1 MAKHVQTA
9 RGNLGPLDRNVVEF
23 DYHIEQRPGRL
34 RYNADDVLRSACKQ
48 CVGKVAETPWVDES
62 ERADELT
69 EPLRLRDITW
79 DPEVTNY
86 DMQTLQA
93 VDESIAV
100 VMNWLTN
107 ECQPLPDEPRLYP
120 LETRTL
126 WAMRAELQLQEG
138 ILERLVNDKT
148 QLVVPFTLRKGLF
161 NHVHAGLFSQPTL
174 VLTGHWLNSNRPI
187 TGPACAGMY

>member
-69 EPLRLRDITW
+69 EPLGLRGITW
-79 DPEVTNY
+79 APEVTND
-86 DMQTLQA
+86 DMRRDVLTWYRQCTHCARGRWPPNKSHGKLQKVIVGEPLDIVA
-93 VDESIAV
+93 VDILSG
-100 VMNWLTN
+100 
-107 ECQPLPDEPRLYP
+107 LPTIP
-120 LETRTL
+120 
-126 WAMRAELQLQEG
+126 EG
-138 ILERLVNDKT
+138 YR
-148 QLVVPFTLRKGLF
+148 
-161 NHVHAGLFSQPTL
+161 
-174 VLTGHWLNSNRPI
+174 
-187 TGPACAGMY
+187 